1 MICRKAAT
9 RICTGERVHLRL
21 EVYVHLKLHGKPQ
34 RIWSK
39 QPHFAPLLLHFC
51 FVFAALVHFCVSEFA
66 AASRVGRAGRFGTKG
81 LAVTFVA
88 SQEDTNVLNDVQTRF
103 EVHIPEMPATIDASQ
118 YINQ

>member
-1 MICRKAAT
+1 MVAYPRTCDLFY
-9 RICTGERVHLRL
+9 GHQLRASRRTDGIL
-21 EVYVHLKLHGKPQ
+21 LTNVRDSARLVVYVLA
-34 RIWSK
+34 
-39 QPHFAPLLLHFC
+39 FF
-51 FVFAALVHFCVSEFA
+51 
-66 AASRVGRAGRFGTKG
+66 RVGRAGRFGTKG

>member
-1 MICRKAAT
+1 MRKNQSCCVA
-9 RICTGERVHLRL
+9 II
-21 EVYVHLKLHGKPQ
+21 Y
-34 RIWSK
+34 
-39 QPHFAPLLLHFC
+39 FPLF
-51 FVFAALVHFCVSEFA
+51 
-66 AASRVGRAGRFGTKG
+66 RVGRAGRFGTKG